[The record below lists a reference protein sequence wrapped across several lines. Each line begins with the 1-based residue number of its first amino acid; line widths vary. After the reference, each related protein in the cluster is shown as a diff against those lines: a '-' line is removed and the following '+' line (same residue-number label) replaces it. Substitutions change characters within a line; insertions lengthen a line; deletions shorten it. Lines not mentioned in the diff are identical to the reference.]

1 MLNGTSNGGV
11 VVEIPSQTSPAKKKR
26 PSPEDVAAIIQEEI
40 IKKREL
46 LESGFQL
53 DIARD
58 PNTAYG
64 QSTLAFRD
72 LTFSI
77 PTKKTGARII
87 LTPTSGAYEAG
98 SMVAL
103 MVRATR
109 RDDDHASHHSLRSR
123 ITLSLSFSRRERR
136 ARLSFDNAR
145 TDARSGQ
152 WRTFFSPWFNSFP
165 SRPPTPPPR
174 IFTHRLRVRA
184 DAGRR
189 RF

>member
-1 MLNGTSNGGV
+1 MGWLWKSLRRLPRRRRSV
-11 VVEIPSQTSPAKKKR
+11 RVR
-26 PSPEDVAAIIQEEI
+26 DVAAIIQEEI

-103 MVRATR
+103 MVRAR
-109 RDDDHASHHSLRSR
+109 RDATTTTHP
-123 ITLSLSFSRRERR
+123 ITLFDLESPFLSLLAPGAPSG
-136 ARLSFDNAR
+136 LSFDNAR

-165 SRPPTPPPR
+165 RAPPTPPPR

>member
-1 MLNGTSNGGV
+1 MLNSTSNGGV
-11 VVEIPSQTSPAKKKR
+11 VVEIPPQTSPAKKKR

-40 IKKREL
+40 NKKREL

-103 MVRATR
+103 MVRA
-109 RDDDHASHHSLRSR
+109 RSDATTTTHP
-123 ITLSLSFSRRERR
+123 ITLFDLELPFLSLSRAGSAERVSRPHGT
-136 ARLSFDNAR
+136 S
-145 TDARSGQ
+145 Q

-165 SRPPTPPPR
+165 SRPPTLPPR